1 MAVLPQEGWSLKP
14 VPERPLTFFPEGKA
28 VADWRAFEDV
38 FAGRVAVKGGPEEE
52 AVGAVGAEKIKAGAK
67 LLWKAAGT

>member
-1 MAVLPQEGWSLKP
+1 
-14 VPERPLTFFPEGKA
+14 LTFFPEGKA

-38 FAGRVAVKGGPEEE
+38 FAGRVAVKGGPEGE
-52 AVGAVGAEKIKAGAK
+52 AVGAIGAEKVKAGAK

>member
-28 VADWRAFEDV
+28 VAGRL
-38 FAGRVAVKGGPEEE
+38 AG
-52 AVGAVGAEKIKAGAK
+52 
-67 LLWKAAGT
+67 LLKMFLPDG

>member
-38 FAGRVAVKGGPEEE
+38 FAGRVAVKGGFSGRGGRWRHWCRED
-52 AVGAVGAEKIKAGAK
+52 
-67 LLWKAAGT
+67 